1 MAEQAVLTEK
11 WIEKY
16 TDLQRIKNASDR
28 EYEIDYQLSIAK
40 AQLEALGIPTENL
53 NHRSPK

>member
-1 MAEQAVLTEK
+1 MANQGEQTEK

-16 TDLQRIKNASDR
+16 TDLQRIKSAPDR
-28 EYEIDYQLSIAK
+28 DDEIDYQISIAK

-53 NHRSPK
+53 DRKKK

>member
-1 MAEQAVLTEK
+1 MASQNEQVEK

-16 TDLQRIKNASDR
+16 VDIQRAITADDR
-28 EYEIDYQLSIAK
+28 EKELQYQLSIAK

-53 NHRSPK
+53 DIK